1 MNESS
6 FSWPTESR
14 DSFPGRSPGGPISPM
29 TLNILYLLQVPEVGR
44 TDGLGDT
51 LWANLKLMILL
62 RSSLGAAASAE
73 LLL

>member
-1 MNESS
+1 
-6 FSWPTESR
+6 
-14 DSFPGRSPGGPISPM
+14 M